1 MTTCSICA
9 RPIEEG
15 FDACPHCGRGMTG
28 AQAIDTP
35 AQAAGAETAEPA
47 RGASL
52 RDALR
57 SARSSRWLLAGAA
70 MVMFAAG
77 LATLLVVGGQSRNAQ
92 ASAPAPSV
100 VPTPPA
106 TAQDVQLPGRTRT
119 RAPRRAAPK
128 WEHGR
133 YSGTMHGGAK
143 TIAFELAAE
152 KYVPVWMNRVRPV
165 LEVRCLAG
173 TTDVYVTTHWAASME
188 DVPDVHTVQVGF
200 DEGPD
205 VAEQWLDAED
215 RRALFAPNG
224 VDLARRIAGA
234 RRMRFGFTP
243 FNAAPVVVDF
253 DVSGFDQLVGRIAKA
268 CRWKPESPSQPGSR
282 PTRKGRAPRSR

>member
-1 MTTCSICA
+1 MTTCSNCA
-9 RPIEEG
+9 RPIDEG
-15 FDACPHCGRGMTG
+15 CDACPHCGRGMTG
-28 AQAIDTP
+28 ADAVGMP
-35 AQAAGAETAEPA
+35 PHAVRAAAADPR

-57 SARSSRWLLAGAA
+57 AARSSRWLLAGAA

-77 LATLLVVGGQSRNAQ
+77 LATLLVVGGQSRKAQ
-92 ASAPAPSV
+92 ASAPAPAV
-100 VPTPPA
+100 VPAPPA
-106 TAQDVQLPGRTRT
+106 PAEDLQRPERT
-119 RAPRRAAPK
+119 RAPKRAAPK

-133 YSGTMHGGAK
+133 YSGTTYGGAR
-143 TIAFELAAE
+143 TLAFELAAE

-253 DVSGFDQLVGRIAKA
+253 DVRGFDQLVGRIAKA
-268 CRWKPESPSQPGSR
+268 CRWKPPSPSQPQPR
-282 PTRKGRAPRSR
+282 PGRTGRPPRSR